1 MPAVKFSFHTGLRQ
15 RLFRNVTLA
24 GSWDRAGTASP
35 VWSEL
40 PMDEVRLADGSF
52 SYQAT
57 LQLSA
62 ASAEHRFDWGVKV
75 DTLTRGGVQS
85 GRWAIAAE
93 LQDWRRR
100 DQVRTFTLGATSG
113 HEQYHLTRL
122 SQLGANI
129 QRKVA
134 ANRVRFGV
142 WAPNAR
148 SVALV
153 LGDPALGYIDNG
165 GGGVTARHPMQ
176 PNGEVWEVEVV
187 LPDPDN
193 TVYMFEIVK
202 DNGRKVYRTDLYSRC
217 QVGSGYKDPD
227 GAPGQIPPIELD
239 GRVSCS
245 FVMDPAKVEQ
255 PTGSGRYL
263 SESEFWQD
271 EFDSRRP
278 VPTAP
283 NELVIYELHVGALGF
298 GLDRPGNIDDAIA
311 LLPYLEELGVN
322 AVELLP
328 ISEFAGSL
336 GWGYGTT
343 HFCAVEFSSGG
354 PDHLKAFVKACH
366 QRGIAVIVD
375 VVYNHYPDKAE
386 RAEWMYDSDSHEKN
400 LYYWYEG
407 KPSDYQSETGGY
419 VDNISSGWAP
429 AFHSEMV
436 RSLFISSAAALVFDY
451 HVDGFRVDQTTSIH
465 AYPTLHADGR
475 EATQARIFGAKFLRE
490 FGRSLRL
497 LRDDLIL
504 LAEDHSTFDEV
515 LKPIADGGMGFTAKW
530 YNDFY
535 HHLIGD
541 THHSPNLLKSA
552 GFGGD
557 WGLDLT
563 FFAGLLENAGP
574 WSVVFHESHDEAGN
588 SVNDGERSR
597 RTLMTAVNQV
607 DPQALSGTLRG
618 YAEARARVVAGLN
631 LLSAGVPMFFM
642 GEEIGAARF
651 YTNDDWY
658 DNREDLWGDKAGRGS
673 NLFQFYKDLIAL
685 RRRMSALRSAHLKVV
700 HVHDDNRVIAFKRW
714 GDHSEALVIATLS
727 NTPYPAGYTLWH
739 DHIPGGS
746 WREVFSSDSASYGG
760 LNYGNGGATLTN
772 PSGSFTAVL
781 PPNGFVVFERH

>member
-1 MPAVKFSFHTGLRQ
+1 MPAVKFSFHTGIRQ
-15 RLFRNVTLA
+15 RVFRNVTLT
-24 GSWDRAGTASP
+24 GSWNVAGNYSP

-40 PMDEVRLADGSF
+40 PMVELRLPDGSF
-52 SYQAT
+52 SYEAT

-62 ASAEHRFDWGVKV
+62 ASAQQRFEWGIKV
-75 DTLTRGGVQS
+75 DTQSRDGTRFGQ
-85 GRWAIAAE
+85 WAIAAE
-93 LQDWRRR
+93 VQDWQRRER
-100 DQVRTFTLGATSG
+100 VRSFELGSSSG
-113 HEQYHLTRL
+113 HEQYFLTRL
-122 SQLGANI
+122 SQLGANV
-129 QRKVA
+129 QRLA
-134 ANRVRFGV
+134 DPNRVRFAV

-153 LGDPALGYIDNG
+153 LGEPTRGYVDDA
-165 GGGVTARHPMQ
+165 GGGVTARHPMHAS
-176 PNGEVWEVEVV
+176 GEVWEVEVV

-193 TVYMFEIVK
+193 AVYMFEVVK
-202 DNGRKVYRTDLYSRC
+202 DNGRRVYRTDLYSRC
-217 QVGSGYKDPD
+217 QVGSGYKDPAD
-227 GAPGQIPPIELD
+227 TVGTIPPIELD
-239 GRVSCS
+239 GRVSLS
-245 FVMDPAKVEQ
+245 FVMDPDKVEQ
-255 PTGSGRYL
+255 PIGSGQYL
-263 SESEFWQD
+263 SESEFWRD
-271 EFDSRRP
+271 EFDPHRP
-278 VPTAP
+278 VPRAP

-298 GLDRPGNIDDAIA
+298 GQDRPGNIHDAIA
-311 LLPYLEELGVN
+311 LIPYLEELGVN

-386 RAEWMYDSDSHEKN
+386 RAQWMYDSDSHEKN
-400 LYYWYEG
+400 SYYWYEG
-407 KPSDYQSETGGY
+407 RPSDYANETGGY

-436 RSLFISSAAALVFDY
+436 RALFISSAAALLFDY

-497 LRDDLIL
+497 LREDLIL

-515 LKPIADGGMGFTAKW
+515 LKPIIEGGMGFSAKW

-541 THHSPNLLKSA
+541 TQHSPSLLKSA

-557 WGLDLT
+557 WGLNLT
-563 FFAGLLENAGP
+563 FFSGLLENAGP

-588 SVNDGERSR
+588 SVNGGERSR
-597 RTLMTAVNQV
+597 RTLMTAVNQL
-607 DPQALSGTLRG
+607 DSSALQGTLRG
-618 YAEARARVVAGLN
+618 YAEARARVVAGLS

-642 GEEIGAARF
+642 GEEIGATKL
-651 YTNDDWY
+651 YTNENWY
-658 DNREDLWGDKAGRGS
+658 DNRENLWGEKSGRGG
-673 NLFQFYKDLIAL
+673 NLFRFYRELIAL
-685 RRRMSALRSAHLKVV
+685 RRRLSALRSAHLKVV

-714 GDHSEALVIATLS
+714 GERSEALVIASLS
-727 NTPYPAGYTLWH
+727 NQPYPAGYTLYH
-739 DHIPGGS
+739 DHIPGGT
-746 WREVFSSDSASYGG
+746 WREVFSSDSANYGG
-760 LNYGNGGATLTN
+760 LNYGNGGATLN
-772 PSGSFTAVL
+772 NASGSFSAVL
-781 PPNGFVVFERH
+781 PPNGFVVFERQ